1 MAGLGAGREGEA
13 LREGGEGR
21 GMGPRRMREDT
32 GTRGGICFECLVL
45 LLSVFPAGMGNQGT
59 HI

>member
-1 MAGLGAGREGEA
+1 MAGLGGGKGGGWGVG
-13 LREGGEGR
+13 EGGARGK
-21 GMGPRRMREDT
+21 GMGCRMREDT
-32 GTRGGICFECLVL
+32 GGGFCFECLVL